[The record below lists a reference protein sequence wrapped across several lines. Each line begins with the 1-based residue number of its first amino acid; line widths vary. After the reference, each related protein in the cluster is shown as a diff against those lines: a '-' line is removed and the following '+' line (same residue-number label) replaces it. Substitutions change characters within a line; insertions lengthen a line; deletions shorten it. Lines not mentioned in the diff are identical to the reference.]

1 MSTVTENDLQEL
13 KDLII
18 TQNQKINADITDIK
32 NTLIQL
38 TVSQTKLE
46 GKLEAIDKRLENL
59 EIINR
64 TAVIGILLSLFGII
78 ATAVSKYL
86 FFP

>member
-13 KDLII
+13 KDLI
-18 TQNQKINADITDIK
+18 KEIK
-32 NTLIQL
+32 NDLEKNQI
-38 TVSQTKLE
+38 KLE